1 MPPLAAARVEFPFP
15 YPQFSE
21 RFSPM
26 RQSSVV
32 SRRVAATAVSL
43 VLTLGVA
50 ACAGPEDT
58 GAKGGTSGKAAGA
71 PQKGGTLTVLNTE
84 AQTDFDPARLYTSGG
99 GNVPSLVFRTLTTR
113 NREAGAAGTQVV
125 PDLAT
130 DTGRPNKD
138 ATEWTYTLK
147 EGLKFEDGTPITS
160 ADIKYGIERSFAAEL
175 SGGAPYLRD
184 WLIGG
189 DTYQGP
195 YKDKKG
201 LASIVTPDPRT
212 IVFKLKKPEGE
223 FPFVATQTQF
233 APVPKAKDTGA
244 AYEEHPVSS
253 GPYKV
258 VKNENDGERLTL
270 ERNEHWDAETDE
282 ERKAY
287 PDRIDVRSG
296 LDEAVINQRLA
307 TSTGAD
313 ASAITT
319 DTNLGPA
326 ELAQVGSDKALA
338 ARVGTG
344 HFGFTNYIAFNP
356 KVKPFDNPKVRQ
368 AISYAINRT
377 SVVNAAG
384 GSALAEPATTFLP
397 EQKAFGFTPYDHFPA
412 GKTGD
417 PEKARQLLK
426 EAGHPNGLTIT
437 LLHSTAQNRTTSPE
451 IATAV
456 QEALGKAGITVKLD
470 GQQPNSFNEK
480 RWSVKDAPG
489 FFLSRWGADW
499 PAGGPFL
506 APIFD
511 GRQIVANGSNYNHAQ
526 LNDPAVNKEIDEI
539 NKLTDLKAAAARW
552 GALDKKIGEQALDVP
567 LFHPVYKRLVGK
579 NVKNV
584 VISDWT
590 GVLDISQVSVK

>member
-1 MPPLAAARVEFPFP
+1 
-15 YPQFSE
+15 
-21 RFSPM
+21 M
-26 RQSSVV
+26 RQPSVI
-32 SRRVAATAVSL
+32 SRRVAAAAVSL
-43 VLTLGVA
+43 VVAAGAA
-50 ACAGPEDT
+50 ACAGPQDNDAKADGT
-58 GAKGGTSGKAAGA
+58 GTGK
-71 PQKGGTLTVLNTE
+71 PQKGGTLSVLNTE
-84 AQTDFDPARLYTSGG
+84 AQSDFDPARLYTSGG

-113 NREAGAAGTQVV
+113 DRENGAAGTKVV

-130 DTGRPNKD
+130 DTGRPNAD

-147 EGLKFEDGTPITS
+147 EGLKFEDGTPITT

-189 DTYQGP
+189 ADYEGP

-201 LASIVTPDPRT
+201 LASIETPDART
-212 IVFKLKKPEGE
+212 IVFKLNKPEGD

-244 AYEEHPVSS
+244 RYEEHPVSS

-258 VKNENDGERLTL
+258 VKNEGDGRHLVL
-270 ERNEHWDAETDE
+270 ERNPHWSEKTDE
-282 ERKAY
+282 ERHAY
-287 PDRIDVRSG
+287 PDTIDVKAG
-296 LDEAVINQRLA
+296 LDAAVINQRLS
-307 TSTGAD
+307 TSSGAD
-313 ASAITT
+313 AAAVTT

-344 HFGFTNYIAFNP
+344 HFGYTNYLAFNP

-377 SVVNAAG
+377 SVINAAG

-397 EQKAFGFTPYDHFPA
+397 DQPAFGYTPYDHFPA

-417 PEKARQLLK
+417 PAKAKALLK
-426 EAGHPNGLTIT
+426 EAGYANGLTISLT
-437 LLHSTAQNRTTSPE
+437 HSTAQNRETSPE
-451 IATAV
+451 VATAV
-456 QEALGKAGITVKLD
+456 QEALKQAGITVKLQ
-470 GQQPNSFNEK
+470 GLEPNAFNEA
-480 RWSVKDAPG
+480 RWSVKDSPG

-499 PAGGPFL
+499 PSGGPFL

-511 GRQIVANGSNYNHAQ
+511 GRQIVKDGSNFNHAQ
-526 LNDPAVNKEIDEI
+526 LDDPSVNKEIDEI
-539 NKLTDLKAAAARW
+539 NKLTDLSAAAKRW

-567 LFHPVYKRLVGK
+567 LFHPVYKRLYGK
-579 NVKNV
+579 DVKNI

-590 GVLDISQVSVK
+590 GVLDISQVAVK

>member
-1 MPPLAAARVEFPFP
+1 MATSLPRLPHAHH
-15 YPQFSE
+15 PQP
-21 RFSPM
+21 RGG
-26 RQSSVV
+26 
-32 SRRVAATAVSL
+32 RR
-43 VLTLGVA
+43 
-50 ACAGPEDT
+50 
-58 GAKGGTSGKAAGA
+58 
-71 PQKGGTLTVLNTE
+71 
-84 AQTDFDPARLYTSGG
+84 RH
-99 GNVPSLVFRTLTTR
+99 
-113 NREAGAAGTQVV
+113 QVV

-130 DTGRPNKD
+130 DIGRPNKD

-147 EGLKFEDGTPITS
+147 DGLKFEDGTPITS
-160 ADIKYGIERSFAAEL
+160 ADVKYGIERSFAAEL

-195 YKDKKG
+195 YKDPKG
-201 LASIVTPDPRT
+201 LASIVTPDPKT
-212 IVFKLKKPEGE
+212 LVFKLKKPEGE
-223 FPFVATQTQF
+223 FPSS
-233 APVPKAKDTGA
+233 PPRHSSPPSPRAKDKGA
-244 AYEEHPVSS
+244 KYEEHPVSS

-258 VKNENDGERLTL
+258 VSNENDGERLVL
-270 ERNEHWDAETDE
+270 ERNEHWDPETDE

-287 PDRIDVRSG
+287 PDKIDVRSG

-307 TSTGAD
+307 TSSGAD
-313 ASAITT
+313 AAAITT

-326 ELAQVGSDKALA
+326 ELAQIGSDKALA

-368 AISYAINRT
+368 AISYAVNRT

-412 GKTGD
+412 GKTGN

-426 EAGHPNGLTIT
+426 EAGFPNGLTVT

-470 GQQPNSFNEK
+470 GQEPNSFNEK
-480 RWSVKDAPG
+480 RWSVKDAPA
-489 FFLSRWGADW
+489 SSS
-499 PAGGPFL
+499 PAG
-506 APIFD
+506 APT
-511 GRQIVANGSNYNHAQ
+511 GR
-526 LNDPAVNKEIDEI
+526 P
-539 NKLTDLKAAAARW
+539 AARSSRRSSTD
-552 GALDKKIGEQALDVP
+552 ARSSPTAP
-567 LFHPVYKRLVGK
+567 TTTTR
-579 NVKNV
+579 
-584 VISDWT
+584 SST
-590 GVLDISQVSVK
+590 TRRSTRRSTRSTS